1 MLKKNF
7 AELAKRCIFAQ
18 ETSYINMDSVTYIS
32 NSRKKTMRKIA
43 MYKSNQQIQ
52 VTPKERLHSVEE
64 FIEKLEQAV
73 LEKL

>member
-1 MLKKNF
+1 
-7 AELAKRCIFAQ
+7 
-18 ETSYINMDSVTYIS
+18 
-32 NSRKKTMRKIA
+32 MRKIA

-52 VTPKERLHSVEE
+52 VTPKEKLHSVEE